1 MSKRLTAIF
10 ILAVLLSAT
19 AIALVPSDL
28 IKQKNSTMPSLDLSG
43 VTVDFNSSA
52 FAMEPVGTGK
62 LKDGINNTAELGNN
76 STGTPSGLVDF

>member
-1 MSKRLTAIF
+1 MSKRLTAIV
-10 ILAVLLSAT
+10 ILSVLLSAT

-28 IKQKNSTMPSLDLSG
+28 IKQKNTTPILELSG

-52 FAMEPVGTGK
+52 FAIEPLGVGK
-62 LKDGINNTAELGNN
+62 LIDGINNTAELGNN

>member
-1 MSKRLTAIF
+1 MNK
-10 ILAVLLSAT
+10 ILVILILVVLSAT

-28 IKQKNSTMPSLDLSG
+28 IKQKNSTMPALDLSG

>member
-1 MSKRLTAIF
+1 
-10 ILAVLLSAT
+10 
-19 AIALVPSDL
+19 
-28 IKQKNSTMPSLDLSG
+28 
-43 VTVDFNSSA
+43 VDFNSSA